1 MIGEY
6 PPWRMRVLGVV
17 LMAALLSGCQQQE
30 ASNEKQARL
39 LAARNVELEGRLAD
53 RQAQIAALKQRCAE
67 TLQARERDLAQ
78 CKARNEALQEDLQE
92 GIAERVNNVTAAVM
106 NDNARL
112 RGENTSLKGEIERL
126 QAEIERLKP
135 RTELDPLENP

>member
-1 MIGEY
+1 MIGQY
-6 PPWRMRVLGVV
+6 PMWRMRVLGVV
-17 LMAALLSGCQQQE
+17 LMAALLSGCQHQE
-30 ASNEKQARL
+30 ASNERQARL

-53 RQAQIAALKQRCAE
+53 RQAQIAALKQGCAE
-67 TLQARERDLAQ
+67 KLQAGERDLAQ

-106 NDNARL
+106 NENARL

-126 QAEIERLKP
+126 KAEIERLKP
-135 RTELDPLENP
+135 PTGVDRLENP